1 MLDRRDLGGRRSPGP
16 AVGAPAAG
24 RIGGGC
30 PARACDESGFDS
42 GSLPP
47 RSASLRP
54 APSAL
59 GAAMKAAAARAVRQK
74 AGIGEPAAAEPTRGV
89 RQQAKAARR
98 QELIEATIDSLAKRG
113 YEATTLADVA
123 KGAGLSRGI
132 VNFHFETKEKLLVET
147 LRALSE
153 EYRGHWRGALAS
165 AGPDPAARLWALVSA
180 DFDRKV
186 CTPRKLAAWCAFWGE
201 AKSRPTYRDLCSA
214 NDEEYQSTTVDLV
227 RRLAAPGQDH
237 AALARALVC
246 LLEGLWL
253 NLMMAPKDFRREQA
267 LACARMHLAA
277 VFPRHFTADG
287 PIVFARAVEE
297 DAEEPAR

>member
-1 MLDRRDLGGRRSPGP
+1 
-16 AVGAPAAG
+16 
-24 RIGGGC
+24 
-30 PARACDESGFDS
+30 
-42 GSLPP
+42 
-47 RSASLRP
+47 
-54 APSAL
+54 
-59 GAAMKAAAARAVRQK
+59 MKATAARSRPK
-74 AGIGEPAAAEPTRGV
+74 AGAGEPVADEPIRGV
-89 RQQAKAARR
+89 RQAAKAARR

-147 LRALSE
+147 LRTLSD

-227 RRLAAPGQDH
+227 GRLAAPGQDV

-246 LLEGLWL
+246 MLEGLWL
-253 NLMMAPKDFRREQA
+253 NLMMAPKDLKREQA
-267 LACARMHLAA
+267 LVCARVHLAA

-287 PIVFARAVEE
+287 PISVTRTAEE
-297 DAEEPAR
+297 DTEEPVR